1 MVQYLHFRIL
11 KLNLKF
17 PLISWLQLL
26 CSLSLSLSLQQTP
39 AVRKRL
45 SNSTALRCEH
55 LVSNSSGK
63 HVWQETRVE
72 CFVKMRKLYK
82 FVKFWAAER
91 LSVANSYV
99 FKVSSLEF
107 VFGPCLSVY
116 PQPHHKKVQLAAA
129 FVQSESESP
138 AHSSSAKTVEQL
150 RSSEV
155 WTPSL
160 QLIRKTCATRDT
172 SGVFCKNEK
181 TLQICEILSSWAAE
195 CS

>member
-63 HVWQETRVE
+63 HVRQETRVE
-72 CFVKMRKLYK
+72 WSVLYIEK
-82 FVKFWAAER
+82 TLQICEILSSWAAEW
-91 LSVANSYV
+91 LSVALFS
-99 FKVSSLEF
+99 KSRVSSHEF

-116 PQPHHKKVQLAAA
+116 PQPHHKKAQLAAA
-129 FVQSESESP
+129 FVQSESGSESEL
-138 AHSSSAKTVEQL
+138 V
-150 RSSEV
+150 
-155 WTPSL
+155 
-160 QLIRKTCATRDT
+160 
-172 SGVFCKNEK
+172 
-181 TLQICEILSSWAAE
+181 
-195 CS
+195 

>member
-63 HVWQETRVE
+63 HVRQETRVE
-72 CFVKMRKLYK
+72 WSVLY
-82 FVKFWAAER
+82 
-91 LSVANSYV
+91 
-99 FKVSSLEF
+99 
-107 VFGPCLSVY
+107 
-116 PQPHHKKVQLAAA
+116 
-129 FVQSESESP
+129 
-138 AHSSSAKTVEQL
+138 
-150 RSSEV
+150 
-155 WTPSL
+155 
-160 QLIRKTCATRDT
+160 I
-172 SGVFCKNEK
+172 EK
-181 TLQICEILSSWAAE
+181 TLQICEILSGWVAE
-195 CS
+195 CSYVFKVSSLESWVCIWSMLIRLPTTTPQKSSVGCSFCAVWVWVSSTLQQQCENGWATPQLWGVNT